1 MSSSTTISIPDQIQ
15 IVGEPGS
22 FYTIVSLDSL
32 GPDSSVLQNSRIVL
46 EDGCPDEKAE
56 EEEEEGDILLC
67 GKCKAHYSDVE
78 AFVQHKKTCSRDQAK
93 KVETEVVHEEQ
104 ELYYAVE
111 PEVLDSKG
119 SAGLTEIY
127 LTTSQLVPIEK
138 PQEQT
143 ISKVK
148 AWTKADD
155 HESSQKE
162 NSSERKIALK
172 KEDKVEPCVDQKA
185 PQDDSK
191 SKKLFCSY
199 CQKGFNK
206 VFDLTQHTRS
216 HTGGLKLNYLKHFP
230 HELRI
235 QVRNRTNV

>member
-32 GPDSSVLQNSRIVL
+32 GPDSSVLQNSRIIL
-46 EDGCPDEKAE
+46 EDGSPDEKAEE

-93 KVETEVVHEEQ
+93 KVETEMVHEEQ

-127 LTTSQLVPIEK
+127 LTSSQLVPIEK

-143 ISKVK
+143 IPKVK
-148 AWTKADD
+148 AGTNTDD
-155 HESSQKE
+155 KESTEQK
-162 NSSERKIALK
+162 NLSEIKFVLK
-172 KEDKVEPCVDQKA
+172 KEDKVEPNVEQKA

-216 HTGGLKLNYLKHFP
+216 HTGWLKLNHLKRV
-230 HELRI
+230 LCCL
-235 QVRNRTNV
+235 

>member
-1 MSSSTTISIPDQIQ
+1 MAVTSSSTTISIPDQIQ

-46 EDGCPDEKAE
+46 EDGCPEEKVE

-78 AFVQHKKTCSRDQAK
+78 AFLQHKKTCSRDQAK

-111 PEVLDSKG
+111 PEMVDSKG
-119 SAGLTEIY
+119 TAGLTEIY

-138 PQEQT
+138 PQEQA

-148 AWTKADD
+148 SGINTDD
-155 HESSQKE
+155 KESTEQK
-162 NSSERKIALK
+162 NSSERKIVLI
-172 KEDKVEPCVDQKA
+172 KEDKVEPCVEQKA
-185 PQDDSK
+185 PQDDNK

-216 HTGGLKLNYLKHFP
+216 HTGWFKSNYVKHFP
-230 HELRI
+230 S
-235 QVRNRTNV
+235 

>member
-1 MSSSTTISIPDQIQ
+1 MSSSTTISIPEQIQ

-46 EDGCPDEKAE
+46 EDGCPEEKAEE

-78 AFVQHKKTCSRDQAK
+78 AFLQHKKTCSRDQAK
-93 KVETEVVHEEQ
+93 KVETEMVHEEQ

-119 SAGLTEIY
+119 SAGMTEIY
-127 LTTSQLVPIEK
+127 LTSSQLVPIEK

-143 ISKVK
+143 IPKVK
-148 AWTKADD
+148 SGTNTEDK
-155 HESSQKE
+155 ESTEQK
-162 NSSERKIALK
+162 NLSERKIVLK
-172 KEDKVEPCVDQKA
+172 KEDKVEPNVEQKA

-216 HTGGLKLNYLKHFP
+216 HTGWLKLNYLKHF
-230 HELRI
+230 I
-235 QVRNRTNV
+235 

>member
-1 MSSSTTISIPDQIQ
+1 MTSSSTTISIPDQIQ

-56 EEEEEGDILLC
+56 EEEEEEEGDILLC

-78 AFVQHKKTCSRDQAK
+78 AFLQHKRTCRRDQAQ
-93 KVETEVVHEEQ
+93 KVETEVIHEEQ

-119 SAGLTEIY
+119 TTGLTEIY

-143 ISKVK
+143 IPKVK
-148 AWTKADD
+148 AGTNTDD
-155 HESSQKE
+155 KEPNEQK
-162 NSSERKIALK
+162 NSSEKKIVLK
-172 KEDKVEPCVDQKA
+172 KEDKVETCVEQRA

-216 HTGGLKLNYLKHFP
+216 HTGWLKLSYLKHFSS
-230 HELRI
+230 
-235 QVRNRTNV
+235 

>member
-46 EDGCPDEKAE
+46 EDGCPEEKAE

-78 AFVQHKKTCSRDQAK
+78 AFLQHKKTCRRDQAK
-93 KVETEVVHEEQ
+93 KVETEMVHEEQ

-127 LTTSQLVPIEK
+127 LTTSQLVPVEK

-143 ISKVK
+143 IPKVK
-148 AWTKADD
+148 SGTNTDD
-155 HESSQKE
+155 KESTEQK
-162 NSSERKIALK
+162 NLSERKIVPK
-172 KEDKVEPCVDQKA
+172 KEDKVEPNVEQKA
-185 PQDDSK
+185 PQDESK

-216 HTGGLKLNYLKHFP
+216 HTGWLKLKSFK
-230 HELRI
+230 
-235 QVRNRTNV
+235 TFSS

>member
-46 EDGCPDEKAE
+46 EDGCPEEKAE

-78 AFVQHKKTCSRDQAK
+78 AFLQHKKTCRRDQAK
-93 KVETEVVHEEQ
+93 KVETEMVHEEQ

-127 LTTSQLVPIEK
+127 LATSQLVPIEK
-138 PQEQT
+138 PLEQT

-148 AWTKADD
+148 AGTNTDD
-155 HESSQKE
+155 KESTEQK
-162 NSSERKIALK
+162 NLSERKIVPK
-172 KEDKVEPCVDQKA
+172 KEDKVEPNVEQKA
-185 PQDDSK
+185 PQDESK

-216 HTGGLKLNYLKHFP
+216 HTGGLKLNYSKHF
-230 HELRI
+230 I
-235 QVRNRTNV
+235 

>member
-46 EDGCPDEKAE
+46 EDGCPEEKAE

-78 AFVQHKKTCSRDQAK
+78 AFLQHKKTCSRDQAK

-111 PEVLDSKG
+111 SEVLDSKG

-127 LTTSQLVPIEK
+127 LTSSQLVPIEK

-143 ISKVK
+143 IPKVK
-148 AWTKADD
+148 SGTNTDD
-155 HESSQKE
+155 KESTEQK

-172 KEDKVEPCVDQKA
+172 KEDKVEPSVEHKA

-216 HTGGLKLNYLKHFP
+216 HTGGLKLNYSKLFP

>member
-1 MSSSTTISIPDQIQ
+1 MAVMSSSTTISIPDQIQ

-32 GPDSSVLQNSRIVL
+32 GPDSSVLHNSRIIL
-46 EDGCPDEKAE
+46 EDGCPDEKVE

-78 AFVQHKKTCSRDQAK
+78 AFLQHKKTCRRDQAK
-93 KVETEVVHEEQ
+93 KVETEMVHEEQ

-127 LTTSQLVPIEK
+127 LTTSQLVPVEK

-143 ISKVK
+143 IPKVK
-148 AWTKADD
+148 SGTNTDD
-155 HESSQKE
+155 KESTEQK
-162 NSSERKIALK
+162 NLSERKITLK
-172 KEDKVEPCVDQKA
+172 KEDKVEPNVEQKA
-185 PQDDSK
+185 PQDESK

-216 HTGGLKLNYLKHFP
+216 HTGWLESNYLKYFSS
-230 HELRI
+230 
-235 QVRNRTNV
+235 

>member
-1 MSSSTTISIPDQIQ
+1 MAVISSSTTISIPDQIQ

-46 EDGCPDEKAE
+46 EDGCPEEKAE

-93 KVETEVVHEEQ
+93 KVETEVVVDEEQ

-111 PEVLDSKG
+111 SEVLDSKG

-143 ISKVK
+143 IPKVK
-148 AWTKADD
+148 AGTKSDD

-162 NSSERKIALK
+162 NSSDRKIALK
-172 KEDKVEPCVDQKA
+172 KEDKAEPTVEQKA

-216 HTGGLKLNYLKHFP
+216 HTGWLKLN
-230 HELRI
+230 
-235 QVRNRTNV
+235 